1 MSATR
6 RCLPLLAA
14 LLAAAPLQAGTLKV
28 PSTQFASIQ
37 SAVDAAA
44 SGDVILVSKGV
55 YREQVTV
62 GTSGIALHGKSGAV
76 IDAVYAGNCLL
87 VQADDVQISGFTL
100 ANGGLGQALPLA
112 DGPGTAGGLHYV
124 GVGADLSKLS
134 IHAPQDFGILL
145 EGTGSIDK
153 CSVDGSFGYGLRVVT
168 GSSLSS
174 TVTSITRCDT
184 HRCVTG
190 IDAEDGPFVISKN
203 VCELNQSIGIDV
215 EIPPIVQD
223 GSATPVPTV
232 VSGNSASGSY
242 VYGMLVSDALGAGMS
257 VEKNTCTG
265 SSFGLLVAGFN
276 VEVMS
281 NTVQDNFTGGLFL
294 MATGCHVAKNKVR
307 GNASVGISVGSAT
320 ALDGGNDGSNHVEQ
334 NTVQENGGDGIHVA
348 SDNNLIHENVVKQN
362 LGDGIQTEANGV
374 TGNELMGN
382 TVSDNEHD
390 GLDNWAL
397 LTLIQDNVSKGNG
410 GADLAGIGKGQG
422 TTANGSGNN
431 TTGDGTGL
439 LSEQELDVSN

>member
-1 MSATR
+1 MSAAR

-14 LLAAAPLQAGTLKV
+14 LLAAAPLHAGTLKV
-28 PSTQFASIQ
+28 PSTQFATIQ
-37 SAVDAAA
+37 SAVNAAA
-44 SGDVILVSKGV
+44 SGDVIVVSKGV

-62 GTSGIALHGKSGAV
+62 STSGLALHGKSGAV
-76 IDAVYAGNCLL
+76 IDAAYAGDCLF
-87 VQADDVQISGFTL
+87 VTADDVQISGFTL
-100 ANGGLGQALPLA
+100 ANGGLAQALPPG
-112 DGPGTAGGLHYV
+112 DGPATAGGLHYV
-124 GVGADLSKLS
+124 GVGADISKLTV
-134 IHAPQDFGILL
+134 HAPQDFGILL

-153 CSVDGSFGYGLRVVT
+153 CSVDGSFGYGIHVVT
-168 GSSLSS
+168 DNSLSS

-184 HRCVTG
+184 HRCITG
-190 IDAEDGPFVISKN
+190 IDAEKGPFVISKN

-242 VYGMLVSDALGAGMS
+242 VYAMLVTDALGAGMS

-265 SSFGLLVAGFN
+265 SSFGLVVGGFN

-307 GNASVGISVGSAT
+307 DNASVGISVGSAST
-320 ALDGGNDGSNHVEQ
+320 LDGGLDGSNHVEQ
-334 NTVQENGGDGIHVA
+334 NTVQQNGGDGIHVA
-348 SDNNLIHENVVKQN
+348 SDSNLIHDNLVKQN

-374 TGNELMGN
+374 TGNEIMGN
-382 TVSDNEHD
+382 AVSDNEHD
-390 GLDNWAL
+390 GIDNWAL

-410 GADLAGIGKGQG
+410 GADLAGAGKGEG
-422 TTANGSGNN
+422 TTAPGSGNN

-439 LSEQELDVSN
+439 QSLQELDIAD